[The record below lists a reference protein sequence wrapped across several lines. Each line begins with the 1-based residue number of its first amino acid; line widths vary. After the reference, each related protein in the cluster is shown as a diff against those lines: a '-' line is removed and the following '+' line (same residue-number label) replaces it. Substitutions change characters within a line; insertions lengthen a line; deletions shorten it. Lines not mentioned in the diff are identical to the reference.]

1 MNPKTISV
9 GPWGGKGGNS
19 WDDGVSVGIRQIIL
33 VHGSLIDSIS
43 IEYERNGV
51 FVWSKHGGRGG
62 NNIGKIELD
71 HPKERITSISGHYDT
86 SVRSLTFESS
96 EKKIYG
102 PYGVEDGTYFS
113 FSMAEGK
120 IVGFHGRSGWYLD
133 CIGVYISNLKA
144 PEISKSLKPISVGP
158 WGGKGGDMWDDGV
171 YSGIHQIIIVYGDA
185 IDSINIEYDNNGSEY
200 NNNGSRFWLEHGG
213 STGNK
218 IGKIQFDYPN
228 EILTSISGH
237 YDTYLRSLTFKSN
250 LKKYGPYGR
259 QQGTYFS
266 FPISDGKIVGFH
278 GRSGSYLDCIGV
290 YLSNFNP
297 VSPESNT
304 VISIGPWGG
313 KGGDLWNDG
322 ECAGIRQ
329 IILAHGRAIDSIQIE
344 YERDGSSVWSRHGGR
359 GGTKTDMIML
369 DYPREC
375 LISISGHYENYLRS
389 LSFESNLK
397 KYGPYGVEQGT
408 YFSFPMTEGRIVGF
422 HGQSG
427 WYLDSI
433 GVYVSNFHYS
443 IPSQIISVGPWG
455 GKGGDGWY
463 DGVYRGIRQ
472 IILVHGRVIDSIN
485 IEYDKDGRS
494 VWSKHGGIGGTKT
507 DKIQLDYPRESL
519 TSISGY
525 YDNCLTS
532 LTLES
537 NYKKYGPYG
546 VQRGTYFSFPTEGKI
561 VSFHGRSGW
570 YLDCIG
576 VYLSNLP
583 APDLL
588 KSIQPISVGPWGG
601 QGGEMW
607 KDRVCSGIHQ
617 IIIAQGEFI
626 DSIKIEYDRDGTRV
640 WSSHG
645 GTGGYKTHKIELD
658 YPREYLTSFSGHYK
672 NCVTSLSFESNLRKY
687 GPYGV
692 QQGTYFSAPLLE
704 GKIVGFHGRSGWY
717 LDCLGVYLSSLQ
729 TQMNSQATQQSD
741 GAMIQ
746 NNTMCCKVIPDAI

>member
-9 GPWGGKGGNS
+9 GPWGGKGGNP
-19 WDDGVSVGIRQIIL
+19 WDDGVSAGIRQIIL
-33 VHGSLIDSIS
+33 VHGGVIDSIN

-51 FVWSKHGGRGG
+51 FVWSKHGGMGG
-62 NNIGKIELD
+62 NNIEKIELD
-71 HPKERITSISGHYDT
+71 YPKERITSISGHYDT
-86 SVRSLTFESS
+86 YLRSLTFESNL
-96 EKKIYG
+96 KIYG

-133 CIGVYISNLKA
+133 CIGVYISNLQA
-144 PEISKSLKPISVGP
+144 PAISKSLKAISVGP
-158 WGGKGGDMWDDGV
+158 WGGKGGDIWDDGV
-171 YSGIHQIIIVYGDA
+171 YSGIHQIIVAYGDA
-185 IDSINIEYDNNGSEY
+185 IDSINIEYDNNGSP
-200 NNNGSRFWLEHGG
+200 FWLEHGG

-218 IGKIQFDYPN
+218 IGKVQLDYPR
-228 EILTSISGH
+228 EILTSISGY

-259 QQGTYFS
+259 QHGAYFS
-266 FPISDGKIVGFH
+266 FPVSDGKIVGFH
-278 GRSGSYLDCIGV
+278 GRSGSYLDSVGV
-290 YLSNFNP
+290 YLSNLHTTVP
-297 VSPESNT
+297 PKSKT

-313 KGGDLWNDG
+313 KGGDQWDDG
-322 ECAGIRQ
+322 ACAGVRQ
-329 IILAHGRAIDSIQIE
+329 IILVHGRVIDSIQIE

-359 GGTKTDMIML
+359 GGNKTDMIQL
-369 DYPREC
+369 DYPREN
-375 LISISGHYENYLRS
+375 LISISGHYGNYLSS
-389 LSFESNLK
+389 LTFESNLK

-408 YFSFPMTEGRIVGF
+408 YFSFPMTEGKIVGF

-427 WYLDSI
+427 WYLDSL
-433 GVYVSNFHYS
+433 GVYISNFRYS

-455 GKGGDGWY
+455 GNGGDRWY

-472 IILVHGRVIDSIN
+472 IILVHSRVIDSIN
-485 IEYDKDGRS
+485 IEYEKDGRS

-525 YDNCLTS
+525 YDNYLTS
-532 LTLES
+532 LTFQS

-546 VQRGTYFSFPTEGKI
+546 VQHGTYFSFPTEGKI

-576 VYLSNLP
+576 VYLTNLH
-583 APDLL
+583 APNPP
-588 KSIQPISVGPWGG
+588 KTIQPISVGPWGG
-601 QGGEMW
+601 KGGEIW
-607 KDRVCSGIHQ
+607 NDGVYSGVHQ
-617 IIIAQGEFI
+617 ITLVYGEFI
-626 DSIKIEYDRDGTRV
+626 DSINIEYDRDGTRV

-645 GTGGYKTHKIELD
+645 GKGGYRTQKIELD

-672 NCVTSLSFESNLRKY
+672 SYVTSLTFESNLRKY

-692 QQGTYFSAPLLE
+692 QQGSYFTVPLLE
-704 GKIVGFHGRSGWY
+704 GKIVGFYGRSGWY

-729 TQMNSQATQQSD
+729 TQMTSQVA
-741 GAMIQ
+741 
-746 NNTMCCKVIPDAI
+746 KLEEL